1 MTQPPIGTI
10 VHFYTGNIGE
20 PFAPLAAIVT
30 GAKGATVE
38 LWVLRSPTP
47 FFANATEAT
56 EPTAGH
62 WTRT

>member
-1 MTQPPIGTI
+1 MTQPSVGTI
-10 VHFYTGNIGE
+10 VHFYSGNIGE

-30 GAKGATVE
+30 GSKGDLVE

-47 FFANATEAT
+47 FFANAREAT
-56 EPTAGH
+56 EPKAGH